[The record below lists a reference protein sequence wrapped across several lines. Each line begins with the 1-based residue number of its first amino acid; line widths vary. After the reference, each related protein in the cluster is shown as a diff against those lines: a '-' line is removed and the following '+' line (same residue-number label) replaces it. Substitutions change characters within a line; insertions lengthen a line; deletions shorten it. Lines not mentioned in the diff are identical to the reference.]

1 MQYFFSRKKGD
12 FMKSKFT
19 LIELLVVVAVIGIL
33 ASLLLPALSKARR
46 TSKTSVCLNNNKQI
60 YYGFFLF
67 SEDNEGRHPPAQ
79 SFDGLSEDYNG
90 SWDRHIDPYLGDS
103 MVAGAITDDN
113 GDYDIYQCPLDT
125 KRTRT
130 GAFGGGGNGRE
141 LKDFIPPNYSVIEL

>member
-1 MQYFFSRKKGD
+1 
-12 FMKSKFT
+12 MKSKFT